1 MVGEPD
7 RLEIYTDGACAGNGV
22 RPRAPGGWSAVFSD
36 GRRLSGGE
44 PATTNQRME
53 LTAAIQA
60 LRAVPEGAAAT
71 VYSDSAYL
79 INAFADDWFS
89 GWIRRG
95 WRNSKNEP
103 VANRDLWEELLA
115 LSRRRDVQWR
125 KVRGHAGQHGN
136 VLADRLA
143 VEAARQV
150 AAAQP
155 SG

>member
-1 MVGEPD
+1 MAE
-7 RLEIYTDGACAGNGV
+7 RLEVYTDGACSGNGV
-22 RPRAPGGWSAVFSD
+22 RARAPGGWSAVFSD

-53 LTAAIQA
+53 LAAAIHA
-60 LRAVPEGAAAT
+60 LQAVPEGGAVT
-71 VYSDSAYL
+71 VHSDSAYL

-103 VANRDLWEELLA
+103 VANRDLWEQLLA
-115 LSRRRDVQWR
+115 LTGRRDVQFR
-125 KVRGHAGQHGN
+125 KVQGHAGDRWN
-136 VLADRLA
+136 VEADRLA
-143 VEAARQV
+143 VEAARQQ
-150 AAAQP
+150 AA